1 MKVSDFVV
9 NLTDLTATIYA
20 NVLAIPL
27 NYFYDGGV
35 GGGGGW
41 IEQGSYFTP
50 QKIPDLKTSHPKKSH
65 IFVQV
70 YP

>member
-1 MKVSDFVV
+1 MKVSDFLV

-35 GGGGGW
+35 GGGRGRGDRTRF
-41 IEQGSYFTP
+41 IFYT
-50 QKIPDLKTSHPKKSH
+50 QKNS
-65 IFVQV
+65 
-70 YP
+70 